1 MTLRNLRVGS
11 LVVFVAALVIG
22 IVLSVSEEH
31 EDTEITIGE
40 HVVRSVGGISFNLD
54 TIWTT
59 LTAGVL
65 VLLLGFLARRA
76 LTRDPEDH
84 VPTKLQLFWEAIVKQ
99 VNEQV
104 EDNLGRVHPYVAPL
118 AISLFFFILFA
129 NWLELLPTELNHD
142 THLTPAPTADT
153 NLTYAMA
160 ILVMVSVW
168 VYGIR
173 QKGVKGYFR
182 HFIEPFPV
190 LLPLNILEELIKP
203 LTLALRLFG
212 NIFAGGIMLAL
223 IGLLPFYALWAPNL
237 LWKLFDMAI
246 GGIQAFIF
254 ALLTVLYF
262 AMAGA
267 GHGDDHAHDEPAHDE
282 ADEAAPVPAT

>member
-1 MTLRNLRVGS
+1 MS
-11 LVVFVAALVIG
+11 AAFLPG
-22 IVLSVSEEH
+22 
-31 EDTEITIGE
+31 EIKIGE
-40 HVVRSVGGISFNLD
+40 HVVRKLGGISFNLD

-59 LTAGVL
+59 LIAGGL

-76 LTRDPEDH
+76 LTRDTEDH
-84 VPTKLQLFWEAIVKQ
+84 VPTKLQLFWETIVSQ
-99 VNEQV
+99 VNTQV

-129 NWLELLPTELNHD
+129 NWLELLPTELNEK
-142 THLTPAPTADT
+142 THLLPAPTADT

-160 ILVMVSVW
+160 LLVMVSVW
-168 VYGIR
+168 TYGIR
-173 QKGVKGYFR
+173 QKGVKGYFK
-182 HFIEPFPV
+182 HFVEPFPV

-223 IGLLPFYALWAPNL
+223 IGLLPIYVLWAPNL

-267 GHGDDHAHDEPAHDE
+267 GHEEHGDDHAHIDDQDDVTDASDE
-282 ADEAAPVPAT
+282 AVSAEKTPVPAT